1 MPIVIR
7 DADPKRD
14 RKVMMDC
21 LLRNRARYEDN
32 DNFQTRFDW
41 AYSRNPHGEGRAWLA
56 LDDSNDRVVGFTSAF
71 PRRVFVNGEMMIGW
85 NCADFS
91 IDQDY
96 RTLGV
101 AMKLRRAAKECVDK
115 GEFQFLFAHP
125 NDRMRVVH
133 EKVGHLPIGK
143 MERYAA
149 LLRFDN
155 KLHDQI
161 GNKLAA
167 NALALLANPVLHFT
181 TPGRSRAAQCSF
193 SLVAE
198 KRFGD
203 EYERVFEAAKARH
216 QVIVARDAEYLTWR
230 FLENP
235 LYRTRSLRMHCGNE
249 LKGYVLFYETKGTA
263 HVADLLVAGNNED
276 MRALM
281 SGLIYHLR
289 KAGLGTISLRL
300 HNDNPVLAQALQLGF
315 KHRADATST
324 VIAYAK
330 PSSSFAPTIL
340 DGKHWF
346 MTVGDRDI

>member
-41 AYSRNPHGEGRAWLA
+41 AYARNPHGEGRAWLA
-56 LDDSNDRVVGFTSAF
+56 VDDSNGRVVGFTSAF
-71 PRRVFVNGEMMIGW
+71 PRRVSVKGEEMIGW

-101 AMKLRRAAKECVDK
+101 AMKLRRAAKDCVDK

-133 EKVGHLPIGK
+133 EKVGHQPIGK

-155 KLHDQI
+155 KLQDKL

-167 NALALLANPVLHFT
+167 NALAFFANPVLHFT
-181 TPGRSRAAQCSF
+181 TPGRSRSAQCAF
-193 SLVAE
+193 SLVDE
-198 KRFGD
+198 KRFGE
-203 EYERVFEAAKARH
+203 EYERVFEQAKSQH
-216 QVIVARDAEYLTWR
+216 KVIVARDAEYLTWR

-235 LYRTRSLRMHCGNE
+235 LYRTRSLRMHCGNA
-249 LKGYVLFYETKGTA
+249 LKGYVLFYETKSTA
-263 HVADLLVAGNNED
+263 HVADLLVAGDEAD

-289 KAGLGTISLRL
+289 KAGVGTISLRL

-315 KHRADATST
+315 KHRSDATST

-330 PSSSFAPTIL
+330 PSSSYAATIL
-340 DGKHWF
+340 DGKNWF

>member
-21 LLRNRARYEDN
+21 LLRNRTRYEN
-32 DNFQTRFDW
+32 DDSFHVRFDW
-41 AYSRNPHGEGRAWLA
+41 AYSRNPHGDGRAWLA
-56 LDDSNDRVVGFTSAF
+56 IDDSNGRVVGFTSAF
-71 PRRVFVNGEMMIGW
+71 PRRVLVNGEEMIGW

-133 EKVGHLPIGK
+133 EKVGHQPIGK

-149 LLRFDN
+149 LLRFEN
-155 KLHDQI
+155 KLQDKL

-167 NALALLANPVLHFT
+167 NALALFANPVLHFT
-181 TPGRSRAAQCSF
+181 TRGRGRSAQCAF
-193 SLVAE
+193 SVVDE
-198 KRFGD
+198 KRFGE
-203 EYERVFEAAKARH
+203 EYERVFEQAKSQH
-216 QVIVARDAEYLTWR
+216 KVIVVRDAEYLTWR

-235 LYRTRSLRMHCGNE
+235 LYRTRSLRLHCGNE
-249 LKGYVLFYETKGTA
+249 LKGYVLFYENKGTA
-263 HVADLLVAGNNED
+263 HVADLLVAGDEAD

-289 KAGLGTISLRL
+289 KAGVGTISLRL

-315 KHRADATST
+315 KHRPDATST

-330 PSSSFAPTIL
+330 QSSPYAATIL
-340 DGKHWF
+340 DGKNWF